1 MTKLIKKITI
11 GLDILVLL
19 LIFIYTA
26 IYILKYE
33 IIFFQKIIIFSTIIA
48 LIIKILYWIIDNNNI
63 IKNYKNLLLLRL
75 AVCIFLYLTPVYY
88 LSQYQN
94 LTISEF
100 IVASTLIIITFFALL
115 VIVIEKLMN
124 SKKMSNL

>member
-1 MTKLIKKITI
+1 MTEFLKKITI
-11 GLDILVLL
+11 GLDVLVLL
-19 LIFIYTA
+19 FIFMYTT

-33 IIFFQKIIIFSTIIA
+33 IIFFQKIIIFFAIIA

-75 AVCIFLYLTPVYY
+75 AVCIFLYLTPAYY

-94 LTISEF
+94 LIISEF

-115 VIVIEKLMN
+115 VIFIEKLMN
-124 SKKMSNL
+124 SKKMINF

>member
-19 LIFIYTA
+19 LISIYTA

-33 IIFFQKIIIFSTIIA
+33 IIFFQKVIIFSAIIA
-48 LIIKILYWIIDNNNI
+48 FIIKILYWIIDNNI
-63 IKNYKNLLLLRL
+63 IKNYKNLFLLRI
-75 AVCIFLYLTPVYY
+75 ANCIFLYLTPIYY

-94 LTISEF
+94 LIISEF
-100 IVASTLIIITFFALL
+100 VVTSTLIIITFFCF
-115 VIVIEKLMN
+115 I
-124 SKKMSNL
+124 SDCS

>member
-33 IIFFQKIIIFSTIIA
+33 IIFFQKIIIFSAILA
-48 LIIKILYWIIDNNNI
+48 FIIKILYWIIDNNI
-63 IKNYKNLLLLRL
+63 ITNYKNLLLLRI
-75 AVCIFLYLTPVYY
+75 AICIFLYLTPIYY
-88 LSQYQN
+88 LTQYQN
-94 LTISEF
+94 LIISEF
-100 IVASTLIIITFFALL
+100 VVTSTLIIITFFALL
-115 VIVIEKLMN
+115 VIVVEKLINKKNMN
-124 SKKMSNL
+124 DL

>member
-1 MTKLIKKITI
+1 MTKLVKKITI

-33 IIFFQKIIIFSTIIA
+33 IIYFQKIIIFSAILA
-48 LIIKILYWIIDNNNI
+48 FIIKILYWIIDNNI
-63 IKNYKNLLLLRL
+63 IKNYKNLFLLRI
-75 AVCIFLYLTPVYY
+75 ANCIFLYLTPIYY

-94 LTISEF
+94 LIISEF
-100 IVASTLIIITFFALL
+100 VVTSTLIIITFFALL
-115 VIVIEKLMN
+115 VIVAEKLMN
-124 SKKMSNL
+124 NKKMSDL

>member
-19 LIFIYTA
+19 LISIYTA

-33 IIFFQKIIIFSTIIA
+33 IIFFQKVIIFSAIIA
-48 LIIKILYWIIDNNNI
+48 FIIKILYWIIDNNI
-63 IKNYKNLLLLRL
+63 IKNYKNLFLLRI
-75 AVCIFLYLTPVYY
+75 ANCIFLYLTPIYY

-94 LTISEF
+94 LIISEF
-100 IVASTLIIITFFALL
+100 VVTSTLIIITFFALL
-115 VIVIEKLMN
+115 VIVAEKLMN
-124 SKKMSNL
+124 SKKMSDL

>member
-1 MTKLIKKITI
+1 MTKLVKKITI

-33 IIFFQKIIIFSTIIA
+33 IIYFQKIIIFSAILA
-48 LIIKILYWIIDNNNI
+48 FIIKILYWIIDNNI
-63 IKNYKNLLLLRL
+63 ITNYKNLLLLRI
-75 AVCIFLYLTPVYY
+75 AICIFLYLTPIYY

-94 LTISEF
+94 LIISEF
-100 IVASTLIIITFFALL
+100 VVTSTLIIITFFALL
-115 VIVIEKLMN
+115 VIVVEKLINKKNMN
-124 SKKMSNL
+124 DL

>member
-1 MTKLIKKITI
+1 MTKIIKKITI

-33 IIFFQKIIIFSTIIA
+33 IIFFQKIIIFSAIIA
-48 LIIKILYWIIDNNNI
+48 FIIKILYWRIYNNI
-63 IKNYKNLLLLRL
+63 ITNYKNLLLLRI
-75 AVCIFLYLTPVYY
+75 AICIFLYLTPVYY

-94 LTISEF
+94 LIISEL
-100 IVASTLIIITFFALL
+100 IIKSTLIIITFFALL
-115 VIVIEKLMN
+115 VIVVEKLIN
-124 SKKMSNL
+124 RKNMSDL

>member
-19 LIFIYTA
+19 LIFVYTA

-33 IIFFQKIIIFSTIIA
+33 IIFFQKIIIFSAIIA
-48 LIIKILYWIIDNNNI
+48 FIIKILYWIIDNNI
-63 IKNYKNLLLLRL
+63 IKNYKNLFLLRI
-75 AVCIFLYLTPVYY
+75 ANCIFLYLTPIYY

-94 LTISEF
+94 LIISEF
-100 IVASTLIIITFFALL
+100 VVTSTLIIITFFALL
-115 VIVIEKLMN
+115 VIVAEKLMN

>member
-26 IYILKYE
+26 TYILKYE
-33 IIFFQKIIIFSTIIA
+33 IIFFQKVIIFSAIIA
-48 LIIKILYWIIDNNNI
+48 FIIKILYWIIDNNI
-63 IKNYKNLLLLRL
+63 IKNYKNLFLLRI
-75 AVCIFLYLTPVYY
+75 ANCIFLYLTPVYY

-94 LTISEF
+94 LIISEF
-100 IVASTLIIITFFALL
+100 IVTTTLIIITFFALL
-115 VIVIEKLMN
+115 VIVVEKIVN

>member
-33 IIFFQKIIIFSTIIA
+33 IIFFQKIIIFSAIIA
-48 LIIKILYWIIDNNNI
+48 LVIKILYWIIDNNNI
-63 IKNYKNLLLLRL
+63 IKNYKNLLLLRI
-75 AVCIFLYLTPVYY
+75 AICIFLYLTPVYY
-88 LSQYQN
+88 LYQYQN
-94 LTISEF
+94 LIISEF
-100 IVASTLIIITFFALL
+100 IVTSTLIIITFFALL
-115 VIVIEKLMN
+115 VFVIEKIIN

>member
-19 LIFIYTA
+19 LISIYTA

-33 IIFFQKIIIFSTIIA
+33 IIFFQKVIIFSAIIA
-48 LIIKILYWIIDNNNI
+48 FIIKILYWIIDNNI
-63 IKNYKNLLLLRL
+63 IKNYKNLFLLRI
-75 AVCIFLYLTPVYY
+75 ANCIFLYLTPIYY

-94 LTISEF
+94 LIISEL
-100 IVASTLIIITFFALL
+100 IVKSTLIIITFFALL
-115 VIVIEKLMN
+115 VIVVEKLMN

>member
-19 LIFIYTA
+19 LISIYTA

-33 IIFFQKIIIFSTIIA
+33 IIFFQKVIIFSAIIA
-48 LIIKILYWIIDNNNI
+48 FIIKILYWIIDNNI
-63 IKNYKNLLLLRL
+63 IKNYKNLFLLRI
-75 AVCIFLYLTPVYY
+75 ANCIFLYLTPIYY

-94 LTISEF
+94 LIISEF
-100 IVASTLIIITFFALL
+100 VVTSTLIIITFFALL
-115 VIVIEKLMN
+115 VIVVEKLINKKNMN
-124 SKKMSNL
+124 DL

>member
-19 LIFIYTA
+19 LISIYTA

-33 IIFFQKIIIFSTIIA
+33 IIFFQKIIIFSAIIA
-48 LIIKILYWIIDNNNI
+48 LIIKILYWIIDNNI
-63 IKNYKNLLLLRL
+63 IKNYKNLFLLRI
-75 AVCIFLYLTPVYY
+75 ANCIFLYLTPIYY

-94 LTISEF
+94 LIISEF
-100 IVASTLIIITFFALL
+100 VVTSTLIIITFFALL
-115 VIVIEKLMN
+115 VIVAEKLMN
-124 SKKMSNL
+124 NKKMSDL

>member
-1 MTKLIKKITI
+1 MTEFLKKITKV
-11 GLDILVLL
+11 LDLLVLL

-33 IIFFQKIIIFSTIIA
+33 IIFFQKIIIFSAILA
-48 LIIKILYWIIDNNNI
+48 LIIKMLYWMIYNNNI
-63 IKNYKNLLLLRL
+63 IKNYKNLLLLRI

-94 LTISEF
+94 LIISEF
-100 IVASTLIIITFFALL
+100 IITSTLIIITFFALL
-115 VIVIEKLMN
+115 VFVIEKIIN

>member
-1 MTKLIKKITI
+1 MREYLKKITI
-11 GLDILVLL
+11 GLDLLVLL

-63 IKNYKNLLLLRL
+63 IKNYKNLLLLRI

-94 LTISEF
+94 LIISEF
-100 IVASTLIIITFFALL
+100 IVTSTLIIITFFALL
-115 VIVIEKLMN
+115 VIVVEKIMN

>member
-19 LIFIYTA
+19 LISIYTA

-33 IIFFQKIIIFSTIIA
+33 IIFFQKIIIFFAIIA

-100 IVASTLIIITFFALL
+100 IVASTLIINTFFALL

-124 SKKMSNL
+124 SKKMINF

>member
-1 MTKLIKKITI
+1 MTEFLKKITK
-11 GLDILVLL
+11 GLDLLVLL

-33 IIFFQKIIIFSTIIA
+33 IIFFQKIIIFSAIIA
-48 LIIKILYWIIDNNNI
+48 LIIKIIYWIIDDNNI
-63 IKNYKNLLLLRL
+63 IKSYKNLLLLRI
-75 AVCIFLYLTPVYY
+75 AICIFLYLTPVYY

-94 LTISEF
+94 LIISEF
-100 IVASTLIIITFFALL
+100 IVTSTLIIISFFALL
-115 VIVIEKLMN
+115 VIVVEKIVN

>member
-19 LIFIYTA
+19 LISNYTA

-33 IIFFQKIIIFSTIIA
+33 IIFFQKVIIFSAIIA
-48 LIIKILYWIIDNNNI
+48 FIIKILYWIIDNNI
-63 IKNYKNLLLLRL
+63 IMNYKNLFLLRI
-75 AVCIFLYLTPVYY
+75 ANCIFLYLTPIYY

-94 LTISEF
+94 LIISEF
-100 IVASTLIIITFFALL
+100 VVTSTLIIITFFALL
-115 VIVIEKLMN
+115 VIVAEKLMN
-124 SKKMSNL
+124 IKKMSDL

>member
-19 LIFIYTA
+19 LISIYTA

-33 IIFFQKIIIFSTIIA
+33 IIFFQKIIIFSAIIG
-48 LIIKILYWIIDNNNI
+48 LIIKLLYWIIDNNI
-63 IKNYKNLLLLRL
+63 IKNYKNLFFLRI
-75 AVCIFLYLTPVYY
+75 ANCIFLYLTPIYY

-94 LTISEF
+94 LIISEF
-100 IVASTLIIITFFALL
+100 VVTSTLIIITFFALL
-115 VIVIEKLMN
+115 VIVAEKLMN
-124 SKKMSNL
+124 NKKMSDL